1 MRIAITGIGIISAL
15 GAGQQVNRQQLLAGA
30 SGVGSVR
37 YLPTCHHEYPIGEVP
52 FSNRELALMAGYD
65 QSSTVHC
72 QPSTLSRN
80 TLIAAV
86 ALKEALADA
95 NRPPSAAQVAGCR
108 LQVADSVTCPLSPVP
123 CHLVNGTTVG
133 GMDKTETY
141 FTEWKKGNYATLHYI
156 RDHRA
161 AVHSQQL
168 AEHFGIQHVTTVSTA
183 CSSALNSIITAAQML
198 RVGETQQVVAGG
210 VDAMTRVHLNG
221 FASLGILSQ
230 QLCRPFHPD
239 RDGIN
244 LGEGAAYL
252 VLETE
257 QSALQ
262 RGAHIYG
269 YLAGYANVCDAYHP
283 TASSPDGEG
292 AYRAMAQAMEMAHIQ
307 PEQINYIN
315 AHGTATPNND
325 ASEWTA
331 IQRLFPNCHC
341 APRKQQS
348 AQQNNNSPLA
358 NQQCN
363 YPPLPVVESTKPLT
377 GHTTSASG
385 SIEVIFCLM
394 KMVQHGYSYAIN
406 NAFGFGGNDSSVVL
420 STHPTDLPPSR
431 SAQLSPKAT
440 IAVGS
445 PSPQATITALQARRM
460 TPMMRQLIASA
471 QTAICAAEQ
480 QFAFGEPTM
489 QRPPDAIVVGTQW
502 GAMRPSLELL
512 DTMLMS
518 DEQDMKPSLF
528 MMAAN
533 NAIAGTLARHLH
545 CKGYN
550 ITLMG
555 CEDMYEQ
562 ALQHAQRLILAG
574 DAKRVLVCGFDEQAP
589 IWQDLLT
596 EAGCPATNIAKAQMI
611 CIN

>member
-15 GAGQQVNRQQLLAGA
+15 GAGQQINRQQLLAGH
-30 SGVGSVR
+30 SGVGGVR
-37 YLPTCHHEYPIGEVP
+37 YLPTRHHAYPIGEVP
-52 FSNRELALMAGYD
+52 FSNSELAVMAGYEAD
-65 QSSTVHC
+65 T
-72 QPSTLSRN
+72 TISRN

-86 ALKEALADA
+86 ALREAITDT
-95 NRPPSAAQVAGCR
+95 RFP
-108 LQVADSVTCPLSPVP
+108 DSPIPYLI
-123 CHLVNGTTVG
+123 NGTTVG

-168 AEHFGIQHVTTVSTA
+168 AEHFGIEHVTTVSTA
-183 CSSALNSIITAAQML
+183 CSSALNSIITAVQML
-198 RVGETQQVVAGG
+198 RTGEAQQVIAGG

-230 QLCRPFHPD
+230 QLCRPFQPD

-269 YLAGYANVCDAYHP
+269 YIAGYANVCDVYHP

-292 AYRAMAQAMEMAHIQ
+292 AFNAMSQALEMARVQ
-307 PEQINYIN
+307 PGQINYIN

-331 IQRLFPNCHC
+331 IERLFG
-341 APRKQQS
+341 KT
-348 AQQNNNSPLA
+348 
-358 NQQCN
+358 
-363 YPPLPVVESTKPLT
+363 LPVVESTKPLT

-394 KMVQHGYSYAIN
+394 KMAQEGYHYAIN
-406 NAFGFGGNDSSVVL
+406 NAFGFGGNDSSVLL
-420 STHPTDLPPSR
+420 SDCPTDLPPSPTLNAQRLTLTAQR
-431 SAQLSPKAT
+431 STLAT
-440 IAVGS
+440 QRS
-445 PSPQATITALQARRM
+445 TLNPMQARRM
-460 TPMMRQLIASA
+460 TPMMRQLIACAESSIRHNSA
-471 QTAICAAEQ
+471 VQLAEGVQ
-480 QFAFGEPTM
+480 LGDLSPFYDS
-489 QRPPDAIVVGTQW
+489 PDAIVVGTQW
-502 GAMRPSLELL
+502 GAMVPSLELL
-512 DTMLMS
+512 DTMLMT
-518 DEQDMKPSLF
+518 DEQEMKPSLF

-533 NAIAGTLARHLH
+533 NAIAGTLARHLN

-562 ALQHAQRLILAG
+562 AIEHAKRIIRAG

-589 IWQDLLT
+589 IWQDFLT
-596 EAGCPATNIAKAQMI
+596 EAGCPAENIAKAQMI

>member
-1 MRIAITGIGIISAL
+1 MVNRQPNMRIAITGIGIISAL
-15 GAGQQVNRQQLLAGA
+15 GAGQQINRQQLLAA
-30 SGVGSVR
+30 HSAVGSVR
-37 YLPTCHHEYPIGEVP
+37 YLPTRHHEYPIGEVP
-52 FSNRELALMAGYD
+52 FSNSELAIMEGYEAD
-65 QSSTVHC
+65 T
-72 QPSTLSRN
+72 TISRN

-86 ALKEALADA
+86 ALREAITDT
-95 NRPPSAAQVAGCR
+95 RFPE
-108 LQVADSVTCPLSPVP
+108 SPIP
-123 CHLVNGTTVG
+123 YLINGTTVG

-156 RDHRA
+156 REHRA

-168 AEHFGIQHVTTVSTA
+168 AEHFGIEHVTTVSTA
-183 CSSALNSIITAAQML
+183 CSSALNSIITAVQML
-198 RVGETQQVVAGG
+198 RTGEAQQVIAGG

-230 QLCRPFHPD
+230 QLCRPFQPD

-269 YLAGYANVCDAYHP
+269 YIAGYANVCDAYHP

-292 AYRAMAQAMEMAHIQ
+292 AFNAMSQALEMAQLQ
-307 PEQINYIN
+307 PYQINYIN

-325 ASEWTA
+325 ASEWAA
-331 IQRLFPNCHC
+331 IERLFG
-341 APRKQQS
+341 KQI
-348 AQQNNNSPLA
+348 PL
-358 NQQCN
+358 
-363 YPPLPVVESTKPLT
+363 VESTKPLT

-394 KMVQHGYSYAIN
+394 RMAQHGYHYAIN
-406 NAFGFGGNDSSVVL
+406 NAFAFGGNDSSVLL
-420 STHPTDLPPSR
+420 SDTPTDLPPSPTLDSQR
-431 SAQLSPKAT
+431 STLNAQRLTLNAQRSTLNPM
-440 IAVGS
+440 
-445 PSPQATITALQARRM
+445 QARRM
-460 TPMMRQLIASA
+460 TPMMRQLIV
-471 QTAICAAEQ
+471 CAEQ
-480 QFAFGEPTM
+480 AIADAQLV
-489 QRPPDAIVVGTQW
+489 PDAIVVGTQW
-502 GAMRPSLELL
+502 GAMVPSLELL
-512 DTMLMS
+512 DTMLMT
-518 DEQDMKPSLF
+518 DEQEMKPSLF

-555 CEDMYEQ
+555 CEDMYER
-562 ALQHAQRLILAG
+562 AIEHAKRIIRAG

-589 IWQDLLT
+589 IWQDFLT
-596 EAGCPATNIAKAQMI
+596 EAGCPAENIAKAQMI

>member
-15 GAGQQVNRQQLLAGA
+15 GAGQQINRQQLLAA
-30 SGVGSVR
+30 HSAVGSVR
-37 YLPTCHHEYPIGEVP
+37 YLPTRHHAYPIGEVP
-52 FSNRELALMAGYD
+52 FSNSELAVMAGYEAD
-65 QSSTVHC
+65 T
-72 QPSTLSRN
+72 TISRN

-86 ALKEALADA
+86 ALREAIADT
-95 NRPPSAAQVAGCR
+95 RFT
-108 LQVADSVTCPLSPVP
+108 DSPID
-123 CHLVNGTTVG
+123 HLINGTTVG

-168 AEHFGIQHVTTVSTA
+168 AEHFGIEHVTTVSTA
-183 CSSALNSIITAAQML
+183 CSSALNSIITAVQML
-198 RVGETQQVVAGG
+198 RTGEAQQVIAGG

-230 QLCRPFHPD
+230 QLCRPFQPD

-262 RGAHIYG
+262 RGTHIYG
-269 YLAGYANVCDAYHP
+269 YIAGYANVCDAYHP

-292 AYRAMAQAMEMAHIQ
+292 AFNAMSQALEMAHIQ
-307 PEQINYIN
+307 PGQINYIN

-331 IQRLFPNCHC
+331 IERLFG
-341 APRKQQS
+341 KT
-348 AQQNNNSPLA
+348 
-358 NQQCN
+358 
-363 YPPLPVVESTKPLT
+363 LPVVESTKPLT

-394 KMVQHGYSYAIN
+394 KMAQKGYHYAIN
-406 NAFGFGGNDSSVVL
+406 NAFGFGGNDSSVLL
-420 STHPTDLPPSR
+420 SDCPTDLPPSPTLNAQRLTLTAQR
-431 SAQLSPKAT
+431 STLTAQRSTLNPM
-440 IAVGS
+440 
-445 PSPQATITALQARRM
+445 QARRM
-460 TPMMRQLIASA
+460 TPMMRQLIA
-471 QTAICAAEQ
+471 CAESSIRHNSSVQLAEGVQ
-480 QFAFGEPTM
+480 LGDLSPFYDS
-489 QRPPDAIVVGTQW
+489 PDAIVVGTQW
-502 GAMRPSLELL
+502 GAMVPSLELL
-512 DTMLMS
+512 DTMLMT
-518 DEQDMKPSLF
+518 DEQEMKPSLF

-533 NAIAGTLARHLH
+533 NAIAGTLARHLN

-562 ALQHAQRLILAG
+562 AIEHAKRIIRAG

-596 EAGCPATNIAKAQMI
+596 EAGCPAENIAKAQMI

>member
-15 GAGQQVNRQQLLAGA
+15 GAGQQINRQQLLAGH
-30 SGVGSVR
+30 SGVGGVR
-37 YLPTCHHEYPIGEVP
+37 YLPTRHHAYPIGEVP
-52 FSNRELALMAGYD
+52 FSNSELAVMAGYEAD
-65 QSSTVHC
+65 T
-72 QPSTLSRN
+72 TISRN

-86 ALKEALADA
+86 ALRETIADA
-95 NRPPSAAQVAGCR
+95 SIHNSKFIIH
-108 LQVADSVTCPLSPVP
+108 
-123 CHLVNGTTVG
+123 HLINGTTVG

-168 AEHFGIQHVTTVSTA
+168 AEHFGIEHVTTVSTA
-183 CSSALNSIITAAQML
+183 CSSALNSIITAVQML
-198 RVGETQQVVAGG
+198 RTGEAQQVIAGG

-230 QLCRPFHPD
+230 QLCRPFQPD

-269 YLAGYANVCDAYHP
+269 YIAGYANVCDAYHP

-292 AYRAMAQAMEMAHIQ
+292 AFNAMSQALEMAQLQ
-307 PEQINYIN
+307 PNQINYIN

-331 IQRLFPNCHC
+331 IERLFG
-341 APRKQQS
+341 KT
-348 AQQNNNSPLA
+348 
-358 NQQCN
+358 
-363 YPPLPVVESTKPLT
+363 LPVVESTKPLT

-394 KMVQHGYSYAIN
+394 KMAQKGYHYAIN
-406 NAFGFGGNDSSVVL
+406 NAFGFGGNDSSIVL
-420 STHPTDLPPSR
+420 STHPTDISHANGASIHHSINSHECGASLAA
-431 SAQLSPKAT
+431 SAAHHSISPM
-440 IAVGS
+440 
-445 PSPQATITALQARRM
+445 QARRM
-460 TPMMRQLIASA
+460 TPMMRQLIACAESSIRHNSA
-471 QTAICAAEQ
+471 VQLAEGVQ
-480 QFAFGEPTM
+480 LGDLSPFYDS
-489 QRPPDAIVVGTQW
+489 PDAIVVGTQW
-502 GAMRPSLELL
+502 GAMVPSLELL
-512 DTMLMS
+512 DTMLMT
-518 DEQDMKPSLF
+518 DEQEMKPSLF

-533 NAIAGTLARHLH
+533 NAIAGTLARHLN

-562 ALQHAQRLILAG
+562 AIEHAKRIIRAG

-596 EAGCPATNIAKAQMI
+596 EAGCPADNIAKAQMI